1 VRRAGAGSVPPGAA
15 GILTRM
21 SEPGELPPEEAADD
35 ITVGAWADLDQ
46 DRSSQDQPDRDD
58 VILEPSAAPPG
69 LWARI
74 VAALRGGS

>member
-1 VRRAGAGSVPPGAA
+1 
-15 GILTRM
+15 M
-21 SEPGELPPEEAADD
+21 SEPEEQPPEEAADD

-58 VILEPSAAPPG
+58 VLLEPAVEPPS
-69 LWARI
+69 LWARL